1 MRWLIFLVLTL
12 FPLTARAQ
20 AFETAASAAWVFDQ
34 STGTVLLAKNAD
46 EPLPPASM
54 SKLMTIYLAFE
65 AIADGRLTID
75 TELPVSEHA
84 TSFDGSS
91 MFLDT
96 TDRVRVED
104 LLRGVIVLSGN
115 DASVVLAEALS
126 PDGTE
131 AGFARMMTE
140 RAREMGMVNSTFAN
154 ASGWPDPGHRMSM
167 HDLGILANRLIADYP
182 TFYPLFAETEF
193 AFDGRV
199 PANTQNRNPILALGL
214 GADGLKT
221 GHTQEAGYGLV
232 GSAKQGDRR
241 IIFVITGLDSA
252 EARRT
257 ESERILNWAFRQF
270 ALQDVGAAGTRFA
283 SADVW
288 MGSEAQVGLVLAE
301 DASLLVPAPGQ
312 GNVSAEAVFQGPV
325 QAPVTAGQELGQLVI
340 RRDGLP
346 DVSLP
351 LVAEADVPVGGFGV
365 RLRTAA
371 LVLAQKF
378 GLLDGAPAPAT

>member
-1 MRWLIFLVLTL
+1 MRWLIVLVLTL
-12 FPLTARAQ
+12 SPLIARAQ
-20 AFETAASAAWVFDQ
+20 AFETAATAAWIYDQ
-34 STGTVLLAKNAD
+34 TTGTVLLAKNAD
-46 EPLPPASM
+46 APLPPASM

-131 AGFARMMTE
+131 AGFARMMTD
-140 RAREMGMVNSTFAN
+140 RAREMGMMDSTFAN
-154 ASGWPDPGHRMSM
+154 ASGWPDPNHRMSM
-167 HDLGILANRLIADYP
+167 HDLGILANRLITDYP

-270 ALQDVGAAGTRFA
+270 ALQDVGTAGTRFA
-283 SADVW
+283 NADVW
-288 MGSEAQVGLVLAE
+288 MGAAAQVGLVLAD
-301 DASLLVPAPGQ
+301 DATLLVPGPGQ
-312 GNVSAEAVFQGPV
+312 GTVTAEAVYQGPV

-371 LVLAQKF
+371 QVLAQKF